1 MLIYIRGNNNLGL
14 RHYDKI
20 EDGNLSDLL
29 RYASINTENQL
40 MVLSDSR
47 CQECTDTGISTGAYI
62 VFYKGVTIDHCTHV
76 PIPVSQSSAESDYNV
91 ACTAVISLARF
102 RMISNDFLN
111 KDPYVVP
118 EQAPLIIL
126 DIKSVY
132 G

>member
-1 MLIYIRGNNNLGL
+1 MSQAQIVV
-14 RHYDKI
+14 
-20 EDGNLSDLL
+20 
-29 RYASINTENQL
+29 APNTNQQL
-40 MVLSDSR
+40 F
-47 CQECTDTGISTGAYI
+47 Q
-62 VFYKGVTIDHCTHV
+62 
-76 PIPVSQSSAESDYNV
+76 IPVSQSSAESDYNV